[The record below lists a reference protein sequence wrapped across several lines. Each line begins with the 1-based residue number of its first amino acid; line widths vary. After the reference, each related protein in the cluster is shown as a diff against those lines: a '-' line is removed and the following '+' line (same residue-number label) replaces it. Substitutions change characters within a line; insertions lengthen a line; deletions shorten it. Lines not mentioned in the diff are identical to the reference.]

1 MDLHSALDAGL
12 ERRLENW
19 GRWGRPTGKTGTSPL
34 YQLYREANPAE
45 ADVHP
50 MTVDERDA
58 MAMDAA
64 IVRACRQYELKLL
77 RLRYI
82 SGRSQGF
89 ICSRIGLARAD
100 YRTALDAIK
109 RKLADFLENKQQ

>member
-1 MDLHSALDAGL
+1 MDLHSAL

-19 GRWGRPTGKTGTSPL
+19 GRWARPGRPSGSSPL
-34 YQLYREANPAE
+34 YRLYREANPAE

-64 IVRACRQYELKLL
+64 IVRVCRQYELKLL
-77 RLRYI
+77 RLRYV

-100 YRTALDAIK
+100 YRTAIDAIK
-109 RKLADFLENKQQ
+109 RKIADFLENKQK

>member
-1 MDLHSALDAGL
+1 MDLHSAL

-19 GRWGRPTGKTGTSPL
+19 GRWARPGRPSGSSPL
-34 YQLYREANPAE
+34 YRLYREANPGLA
-45 ADVHP
+45 AACIDR
-50 MTVDERDA
+50 VDEHDA
-58 MAMDAA
+58 ERVDRA
-64 IVRACRQYELKLL
+64 IAQACLRRYELKLL

-100 YRTALDAIK
+100 YRAALDAIK
-109 RKLADFLENKQQ
+109 RKLADFLENKQK